1 MGRAV
6 YDVSGGI
13 FFPVFHGE
21 EQRAVKA
28 GIEGAGFGG
37 AEVYEFAVDGNA
49 SERLVPDAVALGL
62 HSVEAGAG
70 HLALQV
76 EFCLF
81 RTDVRRCHTGVDL
94 LAAMRLET
102 DHGKGVEAFGLQTAV
117 LRYLVGI
124 LSFLDGGAEIG
135 VGIFEGFVKFDDE
148 ILAESLLYASGVA
161 GGIAAYHA
169 ALGNDFHHRAALVGI
184 DTHIALRFGE
194 SEAEDAGAVGGGKLC
209 GDVVVGQ
216 VDAVVMRKCYF
227 GLVGKPRCACPFVG
241 YGFAGHGHE

>member
-1 MGRAV
+1 
-6 YDVSGGI
+6 
-13 FFPVFHGE
+13 
-21 EQRAVKA
+21 
-28 GIEGAGFGG
+28 
-37 AEVYEFAVDGNA
+37 
-49 SERLVPDAVALGL
+49 
-62 HSVEAGAG
+62 
-70 HLALQV
+70 
-76 EFCLF
+76 
-81 RTDVRRCHTGVDL
+81 
-94 LAAMRLET
+94 MRLET

-227 GLVGKPRCACPFVG
+227 GLVGEPRCARLFVG
-241 YGFAGHGHE
+241 HGLAGHRHEREFGMVVDPGAGLVCLLETADLVRIVRILPAVAVLSGLWCPEVHAKGTGDGRVGVACRKAEVALTTHQRVHQRSIVLGMDGRECTEEQAQKA